1 MTVKAKI
8 KILKNFLGS
17 CYKSSDEYLFHCPK
31 CEHHKKKLSVN
42 IEKDKF
48 KCWICDYRGSAVM
61 RLVRRHGTYIDYK
74 NWLKFVEDG
83 DVSSIS
89 FDDILRKLT
98 GESQELNKTEESVT
112 LPDGYKTL
120 ISNDSLSTLPA
131 RRFLD
136 SRGITAH
143 DVLKWKIG
151 YCTKGSF
158 RGRVVVPSFNLNG
171 DVNYFIARTYDGH
184 HRKYMNPSVSKDIV
198 FNELYVDFTDDLVL
212 VEGVFDAIIAG
223 NAVPILG
230 TTLRDDS
237 RLFKRIVSN
246 RTPVYIALDKDAL
259 EKEQAIIQRLLSY
272 NVDVFKIDLGDKPDV
287 GEMTK
292 EEFAQ
297 AKDKA
302 VFVDDS
308 TSLYSRISSIN

>member
-1 MTVKAKI
+1 MTIKGKI

-17 CYKSSDEYLFHCPK
+17 CYRSSDEYLFRCPK
-31 CEHHKKKLSVN
+31 CDHHKNKLSVN

-74 NWLKFVEDG
+74 GWLKYVD
-83 DVSSIS
+83 DDDASSIT

-98 GESQELNKTEESVT
+98 GESQELNKSEESVD
-112 LPDGYKTL
+112 LPEGYKTL
-120 ISNDSLSTLPA
+120 VNNESLSTLPA
-131 RRFLD
+131 RRFLN
-136 SRGITAH
+136 SRGITSE
-143 DVLKWKIG
+143 DILKWKIG
-151 YCTKGSF
+151 YCTKGGF
-158 RGRVVVPSFNLNG
+158 RSRIVVPSFSLSGN
-171 DVNYFIARTYDGH
+171 VNYFIARTYDDH
-184 HRKYMNPSVSKDIV
+184 HRKYMNPNVSKDIV

-237 RLFKRIVSN
+237 RLFKRIVTN
-246 RTPVYIALDKDAL
+246 KTPVYIALDKDAL
-259 EKEQAIIQRLLSY
+259 EKEQAIIRRLLSY
-272 NVDVFKIDLGDKPDV
+272 NVDVFKIDLGGKPDV

-302 VFVDDS
+302 TFVDDS
-308 TSLYSRISSIN
+308 ASLYSRISSIN

>member
-17 CYKSSDEYLFHCPK
+17 CYRSGDEYLFHCPK

-98 GESQELNKTEESVT
+98 GESQELNKTEESVD

-120 ISNDSLSTLPA
+120 VNNDSLSTLPA

-136 SRGITAH
+136 SRGITTH

-158 RGRVVVPSFNLNG
+158 RGRVVVPSFNLSG

-198 FNELYVDFTDDLVL
+198 FNELYIDFTDDLVL

-259 EKEQAIIQRLLSY
+259 EKEQTIIRRLLSY

-292 EEFAQ
+292 EEFAE
-297 AKDKA
+297 AKDKV

>member
-1 MTVKAKI
+1 MTIKGKI
-8 KILKNFLGS
+8 KILKNFLGP
-17 CYKSSDEYLFHCPK
+17 CYRSSDEYLFRCPK
-31 CEHHKKKLSVN
+31 CDHHKNKLSVN

-48 KCWICDYRGSAVM
+48 KCWICDYRGSAV
-61 RLVRRHGTYIDYK
+61 
-74 NWLKFVEDG
+74 
-83 DVSSIS
+83 
-89 FDDILRKLT
+89 
-98 GESQELNKTEESVT
+98 ESVD
-112 LPDGYKTL
+112 LPEGYKTL
-120 ISNDSLSTLPA
+120 VNNESLSTLPA

-136 SRGITAH
+136 SRGITSE
-143 DVLKWKIG
+143 DILKWKIG
-151 YCTKGSF
+151 YCTKGGF
-158 RGRVVVPSFNLNG
+158 RSRIVVPSFSLSGN
-171 DVNYFIARTYDGH
+171 VNYFIARTYDDH
-184 HRKYMNPSVSKDIV
+184 HRKYMNPNVSKDIV

-237 RLFKRIVSN
+237 RLFKRIVTN
-246 RTPVYIALDKDAL
+246 KTPVYIALDKDAL
-259 EKEQAIIQRLLSY
+259 EKEQAIIRRLLSY

-302 VFVDDS
+302 TFVDDS
-308 TSLYSRISSIN
+308 ASLYSRISSIN